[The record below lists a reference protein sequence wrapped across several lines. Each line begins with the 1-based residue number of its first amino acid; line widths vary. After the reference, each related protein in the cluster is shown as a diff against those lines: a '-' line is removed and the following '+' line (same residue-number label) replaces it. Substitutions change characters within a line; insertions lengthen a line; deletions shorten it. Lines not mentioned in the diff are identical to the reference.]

1 MQCPH
6 CQHNNTP
13 SAKFCIEC
21 GFRVAS
27 DQEIIKALPEERKF
41 VTVLFVDI
49 SRFTSI
55 SEQMDPE
62 QVRDLINDCFDHL
75 LQIVKKYGGKL
86 EKYVGDAIMAVFGVP
101 LSHENDPERAL
112 RTGLEMM
119 ESISDF
125 NSVYETDLNLHVGI
139 NTGMV
144 IIGGIG
150 ISDRHEVMG
159 DTVNVA
165 SRLKDLAKPG
175 QILVGPTTYR
185 LTRSIFDFQELGAIL
200 LKGKTKPVLTYRV
213 LSVPKFSENMK
224 KKHSVR
230 KIGSPLVG
238 RNIEFSSFIGN
249 IGSLLSGHGSIV
261 SVIGDAG
268 LGKSRLLAEVK
279 NQVTGWNLLWLEG
292 RAVSFSK
299 SISYWPFL

>member
-6 CQHNNTP
+6 CQHDNTP

-21 GFRVAS
+21 GFRLVP

-49 SRFTSI
+49 SQFTSI

-62 QVRDLINDCFDHL
+62 VVRDLINDCFDHL
-75 LQIVKKYGGKL
+75 LQIVGKYGGKV

-112 RTGLEMM
+112 RAGLEMI
-119 ESISDF
+119 ESISYF
-125 NSVYETDLNLHVGI
+125 NSAHDTDLNLHVGV
-139 NTGMV
+139 NTGIV
-144 IIGGIG
+144 IVGGIG
-150 ISDRHEVMG
+150 TSERNEVMG

-165 SRLKDLAKPG
+165 SRLKDLAKAG

-185 LTRSIFDFQELGAIL
+185 LTRSIFNFQEIGSVR
-200 LKGKTKPVLTYRV
+200 LKGKTKPVLTYRL
-213 LSVPKFSENMK
+213 LSAPKFSDDL
-224 KKHSVR
+224 KKHPAR

-249 IGSLLSGHGSIV
+249 IGRLLAGQGSIV
-261 SVIGDAG
+261 TVIGDAG
-268 LGKSRLLAEVK
+268 LGKSRLLAELK
-279 NQVTGWNLLWLEG
+279 NQVAGWNLL
-292 RAVSFSK
+292 
-299 SISYWPFL
+299 